1 MAHARRPA
9 NQRTHQSG
17 CCSRVVPTA
26 TYSSRR
32 PRSNARTPACNA
44 MQPQHTSVNI
54 TWLIM
59 QQGLSRTVS
68 MRLPA
73 TGWYATQCRPVTD
86 LHAQH
91 LDSAVCARECLIF
104 LYAPQSASTL
114 LASDERCSSHSAHS
128 FAQTCR
134 MPRPSASSARHINC
148 FKERMVM
155 ARARQGS
162 HTAWCRTR
170 PGLRRARR
178 YAQQVWRAPPRLS
191 SSLRAS
197 PSMRCRWSTA
207 CAEDGIEYAIGVR
220 KRMRAAYSSS
230 AFTAI
235 SAFAAS
241 FPCCV
246 ASSHSFSSAAKA
258 SNVAAKS
265 GCFDGDFPG
274 GIQSAF
280 MWQSSVGP
288 NPRQCASGWQ
298 SPSVPKLFRNM
309 D

>member
-1 MAHARRPA
+1 
-9 NQRTHQSG
+9 
-17 CCSRVVPTA
+17 
-26 TYSSRR
+26 
-32 PRSNARTPACNA
+32 
-44 MQPQHTSVNI
+44 
-54 TWLIM
+54 
-59 QQGLSRTVS
+59 
-68 MRLPA
+68 
-73 TGWYATQCRPVTD
+73 
-86 LHAQH
+86 
-91 LDSAVCARECLIF
+91 
-104 LYAPQSASTL
+104 
-114 LASDERCSSHSAHS
+114 
-128 FAQTCR
+128 
-134 MPRPSASSARHINC
+134 
-148 FKERMVM
+148 M

-178 YAQQVWRAPPRLS
+178 YAQQVWRVPPRLS

-207 CAEDGIEYAIGVR
+207 CAEDGVEYAIGVR
-220 KRMRAAYSSS
+220 KHMRAAYSSS

-258 SNVAAKS
+258 SNVAAKG

-280 MWQSSVGP
+280 MWQSCWP
-288 NPRQCASGWQ
+288 QCASWQ
-298 SPSVPKLFRNM
+298 SPSVQTFRQNQTSSHGPVTPCIRSKLRAANGRGRRESHPVARGGPFAATARRHTHQPRPEETAHGSCESRRACEESTWPDLRRDSVEEPCETNALRLEESSEACGGH
-309 D
+309 DSGVEEGACVVSPVAAFGCAVVRCQPRLHCRLPSLFAVGRA